1 MITRREALRQGVM
14 GAAML
19 CSLETPSTVRPVA
32 RTSASARAAQANPF
46 EPFRAELP
54 LPPVL
59 RPVRRTLSTDYY
71 VITQREALA
80 NILPGYQTPI
90 FGYDGL
96 YPGPTIRARKNRRVV
111 VRQVNALGREV
122 NVHLHGGKV
131 PWRDDGHPSLGIPAG
146 AARVYGYPN
155 RQDAF
160 TGWYHDHV
168 HHASAEQIYRGLA
181 AFYLLHDELEEDLDL
196 PRGRYD
202 VPLMIQDKSFNQDGS
217 LRYARDVNTGFLGDT
232 ILVNG
237 AVAPRLAV
245 ARRRYRLRLL
255 NASNARQ
262 YELALSDGSAMT
274 QIASDGGLLPR
285 PLRRTNITI
294 GPAERIDVVVDFAEA
309 RAGAEIVLRNMIGGG
324 ARGVVM
330 RFDVARRRSSED
342 FRVPR
347 RLRPLERIPAPRVT
361 RTVSLDQVTQPMVEW
376 RLNGKPFDPARIDYR
391 PRFGS
396 TETWRFR
403 NTTTMTHPMHVHGF
417 FFRVVARGSRRPPAH
432 ERGWKDV
439 VRVLAGETVTV
450 QPHFGGYRGRYV
462 FHCHVLEHGDQSMM
476 GQMEVVS

>member
-1 MITRREALRQGVM
+1 M

-59 RPVRRTLSTDYY
+59 RPARRTGRTDFYT
-71 VITQREALA
+71 ITQREGIAS
-80 NILPGYQTPI
+80 ILPGYQTPI
-90 FGYDGL
+90 FGYDGV

-111 VRQVNALGREV
+111 IRQVNALGREV

-131 PWRDDGHPSLGIPAG
+131 PWRDDGHPALGIPAG
-146 AARVYGYPN
+146 AAREYTYPN
-155 RQDAF
+155 RQDSY

-168 HHASAEQIYRGLA
+168 HHVSAEQIYRGLA
-181 AFYLLHDELEEDLDL
+181 AFYLLHDDMEEDLDL
-196 PRGRYD
+196 PRGRHEL
-202 VPLMIQDKSFNQDGS
+202 PLMIQDKSFNQDGS
-217 LRYARDVNTGFLGDT
+217 LRYARDVNNGFLGDT

-237 AVAPRLAV
+237 AVAPRVAV
-245 ARRRYRLRLL
+245 ERRRYRLRFL

-262 YELALSDGSAMT
+262 YELSLSDGSSMT

-285 PLRRTNITI
+285 GLPRTSITM
-294 GPAERIDVVVDFAEA
+294 GPAERVDVVVDFARA
-309 RAGAEIVLRNMIGGG
+309 RPGAQIVLRNLIGGG

-330 RFDVARRRSSED
+330 RFDVARRRASED

-347 RLRPLERIPAPRVT
+347 RLRPPERIPAPRIT
-361 RTVSLDQVTQPMVEW
+361 RTISLEQVTQPIVEW
-376 RLNGKPFDPARIDYR
+376 RLNGKPFDVARIDYR
-391 PRFGS
+391 PRLGS

-403 NTTTMTHPMHVHGF
+403 NTTTMTYPMHVHGF
-417 FFRVVARGSRRPPAH
+417 SFRVIARGSRRAPEH
-432 ERGWKDV
+432 ERGWKDI
-439 VRVLAGETVTV
+439 VRVGAGETVTV
-450 QPHFGGYRGRYV
+450 QPYFSDYPGRYV

-476 GQMEVVS
+476 GQMEVTS